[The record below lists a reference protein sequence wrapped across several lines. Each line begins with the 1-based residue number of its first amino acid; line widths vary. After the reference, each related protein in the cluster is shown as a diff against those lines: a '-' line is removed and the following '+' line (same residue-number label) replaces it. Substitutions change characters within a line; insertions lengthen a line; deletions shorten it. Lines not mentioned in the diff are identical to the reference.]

1 MGLKVMCWLNDREF
15 KKRGHVSGD
24 LCFSCL
30 CIFPCTWYFLVETK
44 TPPCISICKCIY
56 GICRLDWYPSVL
68 THRLQVENW
77 WKTRFRMLFFPWLKT
92 TFFPRLY
99 LLEIRHPLFLAF
111 VPLKRK
117 GILVYFAINTKSK
130 MKHVF
135 SFETTLYFCQ
145 NAFENFN
152 SYLRNFF
159 GGHQLRNQIWPYLP
173 STKVKL

>member
-77 WKTRFRMLFFPWLKT
+77 WKTRFRMLFFSLT
-92 TFFPRLY
+92 LNDFFPA
-99 LLEIRHPLFLAF
+99 PLFVRNTSSVIFNLCSSQ
-111 VPLKRK
+111 KK
-117 GILVYFAINTKSK
+117 KYFSIFRN
-130 MKHVF
+130 KH
-135 SFETTLYFCQ
+135 
-145 NAFENFN
+145 
-152 SYLRNFF
+152 
-159 GGHQLRNQIWPYLP
+159 
-173 STKVKL
+173 KVKDEARFLLWNDLVFLSKCIWKF

>member
-77 WKTRFRMLFFPWLKT
+77 WKTRFHMLFFSLT
-92 TFFPRLY
+92 LNDFFPA
-99 LLEIRHPLFLAF
+99 PLFVRNTSSVIFSLCSSQK
-111 VPLKRK
+111 KR
-117 GILVYFAINTKSK
+117 YFSIFRN
-130 MKHVF
+130 KH
-135 SFETTLYFCQ
+135 
-145 NAFENFN
+145 
-152 SYLRNFF
+152 
-159 GGHQLRNQIWPYLP
+159 
-173 STKVKL
+173 KVKDEARFLLWNDLVFLSKCIWKF

>member
-77 WKTRFRMLFFPWLKT
+77 WKTRFRMFFFSLTLNDFFPA
-92 TFFPRLY
+92 
-99 LLEIRHPLFLAF
+99 PLFVRNTSSVIFSLCSSQK
-111 VPLKRK
+111 KR
-117 GILVYFAINTKSK
+117 YFSIFRN
-130 MKHVF
+130 KH
-135 SFETTLYFCQ
+135 
-145 NAFENFN
+145 
-152 SYLRNFF
+152 
-159 GGHQLRNQIWPYLP
+159 
-173 STKVKL
+173 KVKDEARFLLWNDLVFLSKCIWKF